1 MVGFVKNLSALQI
14 ERNAERQKDILKF
27 YNIIIYFTSIFLNQ
41 INEIQFLKL
50 IWIVLFSTSFDTWRK
65 YRATIN
71 IALNAYRRY
80 DLSIG
85 CKHTSLRPSLNTT
98 Y

>member
-1 MVGFVKNLSALQI
+1 MVGFVKNLSALQV

-41 INEIQFLKL
+41 INEIQFLKR
-50 IWIVLFSTSFDTWRK
+50 IWIVLFSTSFDILEK
-65 YRATIN
+65 VSPIN
-71 IALNAYRRY
+71 KHRRY